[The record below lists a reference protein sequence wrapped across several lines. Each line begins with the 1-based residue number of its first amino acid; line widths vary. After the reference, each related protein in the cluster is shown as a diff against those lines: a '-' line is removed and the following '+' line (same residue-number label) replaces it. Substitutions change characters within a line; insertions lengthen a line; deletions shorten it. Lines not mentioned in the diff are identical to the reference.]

1 MWLGKLRRKATGQS
15 NGRHYPTDDQ
25 DHRRS
30 TELSYCRALGDLRR
44 QLRAQLAEVLALA
57 GGERLEVLRDE
68 MCIRDRQELA
78 TKIAESSAN
87 ASRLTDELVRLDG
100 RARELVEQKLG
111 VEADR
116 LAASEQQLRD
126 LERDAAELEIARKD
140 HAWFVAALR
149 DFAKVWVNMS
159 PENQGR
165 FLRAL
170 IDKVVVDEDKGTCRV
185 ELIDFDAASG
195 TKEAA

>member
-1 MWLGKLRRKATGQS
+1 MSNWFMRRRGCTRCFCWNRRRNRARLAGSRRK
-15 NGRHYPTDDQ
+15 
-25 DHRRS
+25 
-30 TELSYCRALGDLRR
+30 
-44 QLRAQLAEVLALA
+44 
-57 GGERLEVLRDE
+57 
-68 MCIRDRQELA
+68 
-78 TKIAESSAN
+78 
-87 ASRLTDELVRLDG
+87 
-100 RARELVEQKLG
+100 
-111 VEADR
+111 ADR

-159 PENQGR
+159 PDNQGR

-185 ELIDFDAASG
+185 ELIDFGAASG

>member
-1 MWLGKLRRKATGQS
+1 M
-15 NGRHYPTDDQ
+15 
-25 DHRRS
+25 
-30 TELSYCRALGDLRR
+30 
-44 QLRAQLAEVLALA
+44 
-57 GGERLEVLRDE
+57 
-68 MCIRDRQELA
+68 
-78 TKIAESSAN
+78 
-87 ASRLTDELVRLDG
+87 RLDG
-100 RARELVEQKLG
+100 RARELVEQKLH

-116 LAASEQQLRD
+116 LQANEQQLRD

-159 PENQGR
+159 PDNHGR

>member
-1 MWLGKLRRKATGQS
+1 REKYGKDQCAGRPLPAAALEEFVVARISNATADGSLAERVAKHLETLTAGKGEDFGKLRA
-15 NGRHYPTDDQ
+15 
-25 DHRRS
+25 
-30 TELSYCRALGDLRR
+30 
-44 QLRAQLAEVLALA
+44 
-57 GGERLEVLRDE
+57 
-68 MCIRDRQELA
+68 ELA
-78 TKIAESSAN
+78 TKIAESSAT
-87 ASRLTDELVRLDG
+87 ASRLTEELVRLDG

-126 LERDAAELEIARKD
+126 LERDAAELEIARRD
-140 HAWFVAALR
+140 HTWFVAALR

-159 PENQGR
+159 PDNQGR

-185 ELIDFDAASG
+185 ELIDFGAASG